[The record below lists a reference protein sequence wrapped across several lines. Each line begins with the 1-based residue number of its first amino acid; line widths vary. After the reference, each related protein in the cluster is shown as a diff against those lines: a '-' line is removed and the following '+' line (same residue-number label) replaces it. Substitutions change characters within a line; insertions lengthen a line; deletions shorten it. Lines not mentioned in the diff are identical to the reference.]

1 MSDELPPIDES
12 LRALVDAE
20 RGAAKAPAP
29 GKTRVKARLDALT
42 APVPGGGGGGG
53 AGAAGSALGRLAAVF
68 AAGAIAGGAVV
79 YALVPPQIVERV
91 VQVERPAAPLPSGTA
106 LASSPLVQRSA
117 LPPSSAAPP
126 EAEDAA
132 APVAIIS
139 ARPPGDSLAAERALL
154 DPARTALGR
163 GDGASALAAAAKHE
177 VAFRGGALAE
187 EREAIAVQALVQV
200 KRKEEARARG
210 ERFLVRY
217 PGSVLAPAVKAALEA
232 AQ

>member
-53 AGAAGSALGRLAAVF
+53 AGAAGAALGRLAAVF

-79 YALVPPQIVERV
+79 YALVPPQVVERV
-91 VQVERPAAPLPSGTA
+91 VQVERPAAPLPSAAA

-117 LPPSSAAPP
+117 LPPIPP

-217 PGSVLAPAVKAALEA
+217 PGSMLAPAVKAALEA

>member
-117 LPPSSAAPP
+117 EPPIPP

-139 ARPPGDSLAAERALL
+139 ARPHGDSLAAERALL

>member
-79 YALVPPQIVERV
+79 YALVPPQVVERV
-91 VQVERPAAPLPSGTA
+91 VQVERPAAPLPSAAA

-117 LPPSSAAPP
+117 LPPIPP